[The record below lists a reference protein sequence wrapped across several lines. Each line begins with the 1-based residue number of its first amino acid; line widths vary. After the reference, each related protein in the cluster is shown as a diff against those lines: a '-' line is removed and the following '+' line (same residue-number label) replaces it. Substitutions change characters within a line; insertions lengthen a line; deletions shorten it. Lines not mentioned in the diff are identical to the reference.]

1 MPYATQSDLE
11 ERFGPQELAQLTDR
25 VDGLMPDPAVIARA
39 LADAEAEIDGYLAAR
54 YTVPLS
60 AVPAVLVRLTCDIAR
75 YRLYDDRVT
84 EAVRNWFL
92 RMETRA
98 ELERLSD
105 RELNDIGLT
114 RADIDAVVNH
124 RA

>member
-1 MPYATQSDLE
+1 MTTMT
-11 ERFGPQELAQLTDR
+11 LTHAP
-25 VDGLMPDPAVIARA
+25 VETNGVFA
-39 LADAEAEIDGYLAAR
+39 
-54 YTVPLS
+54 
-60 AVPAVLVRLTCDIAR
+60 
-75 YRLYDDRVT
+75 RVT
-84 EAVRNWFL
+84 ESVRNWFL

-105 RELNDIGLT
+105 RELTDIGLT

>member
-1 MPYATQSDLE
+1 MTTMT
-11 ERFGPQELAQLTDR
+11 LT
-25 VDGLMPDPAVIARA
+25 RA
-39 LADAEAEIDGYLAAR
+39 PVETNGVFA
-54 YTVPLS
+54 
-60 AVPAVLVRLTCDIAR
+60 
-75 YRLYDDRVT
+75 RVT

-98 ELERLSD
+98 QLERLSD
-105 RELNDIGLT
+105 RELTDIGLT

>member
-1 MPYATQSDLE
+1 MTTMT
-11 ERFGPQELAQLTDR
+11 LTHAP
-25 VDGLMPDPAVIARA
+25 VETNGFFA
-39 LADAEAEIDGYLAAR
+39 
-54 YTVPLS
+54 
-60 AVPAVLVRLTCDIAR
+60 
-75 YRLYDDRVT
+75 RVT

-98 ELERLSD
+98 ELERLTD